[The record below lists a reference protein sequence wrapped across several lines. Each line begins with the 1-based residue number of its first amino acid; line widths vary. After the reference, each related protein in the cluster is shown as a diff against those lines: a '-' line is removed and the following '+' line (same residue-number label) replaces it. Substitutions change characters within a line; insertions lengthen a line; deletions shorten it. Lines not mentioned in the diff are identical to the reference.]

1 MDRDRRRFL
10 QGTGLVLSA
19 AAAGELLLLSPT
31 AARAA
36 GLPYQVLTDQE
47 AATLEALAETI
58 VPGAQEAGIAHYI
71 DRQLAL
77 PPADSMLMLK
87 YLGVEPGNFAGF
99 YQGGLAAADRLAT
112 AGSGKPWPQLELAR
126 RTALLTAMA
135 TDQAEGWNGPPSSF
149 FIFVTRSD
157 ACDVVYGTEEGFARI
172 DMPYMAHIAP
182 PQPW

>member
-10 QGTGLVLSA
+10 RGAGLVLSA
-19 AAAGELLLLSPT
+19 AAAAELKILSPA

-36 GLPYQVLTDQE
+36 GLPYQVLTAQE
-47 AATLEALAETI
+47 AVTLEALAEAL
-58 VPGAQEAGIAHYI
+58 VPGAQEAGIAQYI

-112 AGSGKPWPQLELAR
+112 AGDGKPWPQLDAAR
-126 RTALLTAMA
+126 RAALLAAMA
-135 TDQAEGWNGPPSSF
+135 TDQAEGWSGPPASF

-172 DMPYMAHIAP
+172 DTPYMAHIAP